1 MKSVIKCLSLVK
13 IVGKIEPVEK
23 KILSVADLVPIKEVE
38 KDHETGATPN
48 KRVLRINREDDML
61 PSMYARPGTALNFT
75 SIPENS
81 FPEGSS
87 ASEIT
92 RHSLDSSYTLERMLS
107 QWDK

>member
-1 MKSVIKCLSLVK
+1 MAVIITCLSLGK
-13 IVGKIEPVEK
+13 IVDKIEPAEK
-23 KILSVADLVPIKEVE
+23 KILSVADLVPNAVE
-38 KDHETGATPN
+38 QDHETGATPS

-61 PSMYARPGTALNFT
+61 PSMHARPGTALNFT
-75 SIPENS
+75 AIPENS

-92 RHSLDSSYTLERMLS
+92 RYSLDSSYTLERMLS